1 MKKEDEDNEKSVTR
15 ETDRSIER
23 DVPGVR
29 HGPYRRVLVVDDN
42 VDAADSLARL
52 LRLMG
57 HQVWLSLDGLSA
69 IETAR
74 RVTPDLLLLD
84 LSMPGM
90 SGFEV
95 ASRVREDQRLAGL
108 RIVAVTGFG
117 QEETRELARESGF
130 DAYVVKPVEPSHLE
144 HLLGFQA

>member
-1 MKKEDEDNEKSVTR
+1 MKKEDEDAGTR
-15 ETDRSIER
+15 KPQGSDPSIEI

-29 HGPYRRVLVVDDN
+29 HAPQRRVLVVDDN
-42 VDAADSLARL
+42 VDAADSLAGL
-52 LRLMG
+52 LRIMG
-57 HQVWLSLDGLSA
+57 HQVWLALDGHTA
-69 IETAR
+69 IDLAR
-74 RVTPDLLLLD
+74 RTAPELMLLD

-95 ASRVREDQRLAGL
+95 ASRLREEPALDGL

-130 DAYVVKPVEPSHLE
+130 DAYVVKPMSPANLE
-144 HLLGFQA
+144 HLLGWQA